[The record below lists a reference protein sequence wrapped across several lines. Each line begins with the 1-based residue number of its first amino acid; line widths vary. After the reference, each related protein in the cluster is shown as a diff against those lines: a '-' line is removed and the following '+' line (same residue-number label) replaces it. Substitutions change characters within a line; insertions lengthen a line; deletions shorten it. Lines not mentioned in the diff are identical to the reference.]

1 MKRKLTSQEMNIAM
15 KQLENKKQEKE
26 WIEYNLDYNDLML
39 KKGLE
44 MNYKKNIRDFKQQ
57 KHEHESDL
65 EMVNNV
71 IKVLISQI
79 RDGVEIKEI
88 KEKKREDKKI
98 KGGRE

>member
-1 MKRKLTSQEMNIAM
+1 MKRKLTPQELSLAM

-26 WIEYNLDYNDLML
+26 WIEYNLDYNKLML
-39 KKGLE
+39 EKGLE

-71 IKVLISQI
+71 IKVLASQI
-79 RDGVEIKEI
+79 RDGVEIKE
-88 KEKKREDKKI
+88 KKREDKKL
-98 KGGRE
+98 KEDENNG